1 MTRKHRAEWLLG
13 WILTLQLS
21 SLGPTAEQQGQG
33 DGVNCWAPNL
43 SGRMSACLPL
53 SFCLLLFVSLP
64 LCLCLSLCL
73 LSPMPSLCL
82 CLYISK
88 ETMVPKPLAFYFPVL
103 DSSLI
108 GVNIL
113 CGDWIPEPGW

>member
-21 SLGPTAEQQGQG
+21 SPGPTAEQQGQG

-43 SGRMSACLPL
+43 SSLPAFVFLSLVLCLSA
-53 SFCLLLFVSLP
+53 FVSLSIFV
-64 LCLCLSLCL
+64 SLCL

-88 ETMVPKPLAFYFPVL
+88 ETTVPKPLAFYLPLL